1 MQDLFDV
8 QMDPIIV
15 LVVPNGAFL
24 DVALIG
30 VVVNQL
36 PALNC
41 ALLPIQN
48 QSSPVSTKEKVIN
61 FLSNNINN
69 KFYARVF
76 NPYHIMK
83 QSGFRGRRVTC
94 EFNLSKAMLSK

>member
-69 KFYARVF
+69 
-76 NPYHIMK
+76 
-83 QSGFRGRRVTC
+83 
-94 EFNLSKAMLSK
+94 